1 MKRLIVYLVLAVM
14 LLSVLASCGARGV
27 ILRTDPEVVT
37 TQTKKITL
45 LLENKCGRQIGHGY
59 PRHLQYK
66 VGGEWQYVEF
76 LDPLA
81 DSGRP
86 ELYIATPND
95 DISLFAIPI
104 EKWYGSLSV
113 GEYRVE
119 MDYNIGTYPFASK
132 NTHTVAVEFT
142 VTE

>member
-1 MKRLIVYLVLAVM
+1 MKRFIACFVLAV
-14 LLSVLASCGARGV
+14 LLVFMPVSCGARGV
-27 ILRTDPEVVT
+27 TIRTEPDVVT
-37 TQTKKITL
+37 TQTKEITL

-66 VGGEWQYVEF
+66 VDGEWRYVEF

-86 ELYIATPND
+86 EPYISTPNGNT
-95 DISLFAIPI
+95 SLFAIPI

-132 NTHTVAVEFT
+132 NTYTVAVEFA